1 LTKISKRPE
10 DAAKVPMSP
19 RIRLQRSRMPDLTSQ
34 QLSQL
39 SRALD
44 SRQQALLEEVRTELE
59 RSGEQH
65 YIDLAGRV
73 TDSGDQAVA
82 DMLADL
88 DAEIIDRQV
97 KELRDIDAAK
107 ERLRTG
113 RYGDCTDCGQEVGF
127 ERLCAYPTAKRCI
140 QCQSQREKGY
150 AHGGTPRL

>member
-1 LTKISKRPE
+1 
-10 DAAKVPMSP
+10 
-19 RIRLQRSRMPDLTSQ
+19 MPDLTSQ

-97 KELRDIDAAK
+97 KELRDIDAAR
-107 ERLRTG
+107 ERLHTG
-113 RYGDCTDCGQEVGF
+113 RYGQCTDCGQDIGF
-127 ERLCAYPTAKRCI
+127 ERLTAYPTAKRCI
-140 QCQSQREKGY
+140 QCQTKREKGF
-150 AHGGTPRL
+150 AHPGTPSL